1 MTPPLDHAWAQIQ
14 DALRDRVGERTYGLW
29 LAPLRCVALDGDTL
43 VLTGPPEVSAWA
55 MDRLSGALADA
66 VAGVLGPQVAVALD
80 GPREPAAA
88 QRAPGADAPLRL
100 NPRFT
105 FEQFVIG
112 PSNRL
117 AHAAA
122 LSVAEMPSQAY
133 NPLFIYGP
141 PGLGKTHLLHSVG
154 NYVAAFGGGLTVRY
168 ATAEE
173 FTNAFLAALRA
184 RSLEEFK
191 HRFRGVDVLLID
203 DVQFLERKTHSEEE
217 LFHTFN
223 ALYDAGSQ
231 LVITCDRLPGDLDD
245 LEERLRERFASGLV
259 TDIQRPDLATRRAI
273 LRARAR
279 QDAIELPDAAAE
291 LLAAGVTANVRT
303 LEGALIRVV
312 ALASLTGR
320 SPDADLARD
329 VLDRLG
335 LQNPAAAGP
344 PTLDAIQDA
353 ACFHFGLTRDE
364 LLSRSRTERVMW
376 PRQAS
381 MYLAKELTE
390 HSLPTIGRAFGG
402 RDHTTVLHACRRVAV
417 HIAAS
422 PTAYA
427 DIDALTV
434 TLLGSD
440 PQAIPSAMHTPS
452 PAPAS
457 IGALINK
464 PTGTST
470 AITRK
475 QLID

>member
-1 MTPPLDHAWAQIQ
+1 VTPPLDHAWAQIQ
-14 DALRDRVGERTYGLW
+14 DDLRARVGERTFGLW
-29 LAPLRCVALDGDTL
+29 LAPLRCVGLDGDTL
-43 VLTGPPEVSAWA
+43 RLAGPPEVSAWA
-55 MDRLSGALADA
+55 TGRLSRPLAEA
-66 VAGVLGPQVAVALD
+66 VAGVLGPEVAVALEGAERD
-80 GPREPAAA
+80 ARADSPP

-184 RSLEEFK
+184 RSLDEFQL
-191 HRFRGVDVLLID
+191 RFRGVDVLLID

-259 TDIQRPDLATRRAI
+259 TDIQRPDLATRRTI

-279 QDAIELPDAAAE
+279 RDGVDLPPDAAE
-291 LLAAGVTANVRT
+291 LLAQGINTNVRA
-303 LEGALIRVV
+303 LEGALIRLV
-312 ALASLTGR
+312 ALASLNGR
-320 SPDADLARD
+320 APDSSLARD

-335 LQNPAAAGP
+335 LGPVTTGP
-344 PTLDAIQDA
+344 PTIDVIQQTTCD
-353 ACFHFGLTRDE
+353 HFGLTRDE
-364 LLSRSRTERVMW
+364 LLSRSRATRIVW
-376 PRQAS
+376 PRQAA

-390 HSLPTIGRAFGG
+390 YSLPTIARAFGG
-402 RDHTTVLHACRRVAV
+402 RDHTTVLHSCRRVAV
-417 HIAAS
+417 QITTSAA
-422 PTAYA
+422 AYR
-427 DIDALTV
+427 DIDAITV
-434 TLLGSD
+434 
-440 PQAIPSAMHTPS
+440 
-452 PAPAS
+452 
-457 IGALINK
+457 ALNARHAQ
-464 PTGTST
+464 P
-470 AITRK
+470 
-475 QLID
+475 